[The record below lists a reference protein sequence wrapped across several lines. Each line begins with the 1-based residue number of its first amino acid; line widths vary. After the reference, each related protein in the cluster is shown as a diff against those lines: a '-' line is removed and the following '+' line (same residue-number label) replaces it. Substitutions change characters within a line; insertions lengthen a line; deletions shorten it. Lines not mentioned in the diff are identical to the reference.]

1 VRARDLDGLPVSMS
15 ASPAGGLVAA
25 LRQALTLFTGGARP
39 DDDRTAVVIK
49 CR

>member
-1 VRARDLDGLPVSMS
+1 VIDLIVSARAGS
-15 ASPAGGLVAA
+15 AEELVAA